1 MRLIV
6 YLSLLLGLIARLSF
20 ALEPID
26 LGYGMNRGHG
36 LHVTGGLGYG
46 MTSVPRAVYR
56 FRGGFSAQA
65 ALSYQFFQ
73 YFAVEGGYIEL
84 PAIATRSQKL
94 GDGFDRFDLHA
105 WTLLLKFIWPVK
117 TRIDLFLKAGA
128 AATTMEAQICGDNL
142 SCFEAFSVH
151 ADTYQILPMGS
162 VGVDYYLDKRV
173 SLGLE
178 GRFTLKAADYPAQQV
193 AFINLTYKLS

>member
-1 MRLIV
+1 MRLKICV
-6 YLSLLLGLIARLSF
+6 SLFLSLIAHFVF

-26 LGYGMNRGHG
+26 LGQGMNPNYG
-36 LHVTGGLGYG
+36 LYATGGLGYG
-46 MTSVPRAVYR
+46 ITSVPHAVYR
-56 FRGGFSAQA
+56 SRGGLSAQA

-84 PAIATRSQKL
+84 PAIATRLSNL

-105 WTLLLKFIWPVK
+105 WTLLLKLIWPIK
-117 TRIDLFLKAGA
+117 TRVDLFLKAGA
-128 AATTMEAQICGDNL
+128 AATTMQAQLCGDNL
-142 SCFEAFSVH
+142 SCVEAFSVH

-173 SLGLE
+173 SLGVE
-178 GRFTLKAADYPAQQV
+178 GRFTLRASDYPAQQV